1 MGEKYLKMLRFL
13 TVRRRGPAG
22 IRRSQGAIA
31 DRDRQRPLGPRL
43 LKPLRITRSHEAAVP
58 SDAAI
63 GDDGSVENSTQR
75 FLNLTVRG
83 FRRLA
88 AVDLELHPLTVLIGA
103 NGVGKSS
110 LLDALSILA
119 SSAQGNLNAAVSEM
133 SGLAAMMTYDRASEV
148 GFGISMT
155 VPSYEPLDYSLS
167 LRPQGAAYLID
178 RETLQQKRQGH
189 PHPFLHID
197 SHGTDIRYFEVD
209 QGRLVRPNWEHNPLE
224 SSLSQVPKLFRAPE
238 EFRHR
243 LASLTFYHVLNVE
256 SRSPVR
262 LPQAM
267 RPAPLP
273 GKNGEDL
280 VSTLYYLREAEP
292 DRFEAVEDSLKVA
305 FPGFKRLDFPPV
317 AAGTLAMTWRDNRFS
332 KPLYMHQV
340 SEGML
345 RFVWLAT
352 LLQSPGLTALTLLDE
367 PEVSLHPEL
376 LSLLAGLLREATER
390 TQIVVATHSDRLI
403 RFLKPNEVVV
413 MDAAEDGTST
423 LTWAD
428 KLNLEQWL
436 EEYTLDELWRNGRLG
451 ARG

>member
-1 MGEKYLKMLRFL
+1 
-13 TVRRRGPAG
+13 
-22 IRRSQGAIA
+22 
-31 DRDRQRPLGPRL
+31 
-43 LKPLRITRSHEAAVP
+43 
-58 SDAAI
+58 
-63 GDDGSVENSTQR
+63 VENSTQR

-88 AVDLELHPLTVLIGA
+88 KVDLELRPLTVLIGA

-119 SSAQGNLNAAVSEM
+119 SSAQGSLNAAVSEM
-133 SGLAAMMTYDRASEV
+133 SGLTAMMTYDRASEV
-148 GFGISMT
+148 GFGISMA
-155 VPSYEPLDYSLS
+155 VPGYEPLDYSLT
-167 LRPQGAAYLID
+167 LQPQGAAYLID
-178 RETLQQKRQGH
+178 KETLRQRREKYLN
-189 PHPFLHID
+189 PFLHID
-197 SHGTDIRYFEVD
+197 SRGTDIKYFEVD

-238 EFRHR
+238 EFRKR
-243 LASLTFYHVLNVE
+243 LASSTFYHVLNVE
-256 SRSPVR
+256 PRSPVR

-280 VSTLYYLREAEP
+280 VSSLYYLREAEP
-292 DRFEAVEDSLKVA
+292 DRFEAVEDSLKAA

-317 AAGTLAMTWRDNRFS
+317 AAGMLAMTWRDNSFS

-376 LSLLAGLLREATER
+376 LSLLAGLLRETAQR

-413 MDAAEDGTST
+413 MDAAEDGTSI
-423 LTWAD
+423 LRWAD
-428 KLNLEQWL
+428 ELNLEQWL
-436 EEYTLDELWRNGRLG
+436 EEYTLDELWSNGRLG

>member
-1 MGEKYLKMLRFL
+1 MPQL
-13 TVRRRGPAG
+13 V
-22 IRRSQGAIA
+22 
-31 DRDRQRPLGPRL
+31 
-43 LKPLRITRSHEAAVP
+43 
-58 SDAAI
+58 
-63 GDDGSVENSTQR
+63 DDGGVENSTQR

-88 AVDLELHPLTVLIGA
+88 EVDLELRPLTVLIGA

-119 SSAQGNLNAAVSEM
+119 SSAQGNLNAAVGEM
-133 SGLAAMMTYDRASEV
+133 SGLAAMATYDRTSEV

-155 VPSYEPLDYSLS
+155 VPGYEPLDYSVS
-167 LRPQGAAYLID
+167 LLPQGAAYLIG
-178 RETLQQKRQGH
+178 RETLQQRRQGY

-197 SHGTDIRYFEVD
+197 SHGSDIKYFEVD
-209 QGRLVRPNWEHNPLE
+209 QGRLVRPNWEYNPLE

-243 LASLTFYHVLNVE
+243 LASSTFYHVLNVE
-256 SRSPVR
+256 PRSPVR

-280 VSTLYYLREAEP
+280 VSSLYYLREAEP
-292 DRFEAVEDSLKVA
+292 DRFEAVEDSLKAA

-376 LSLLAGLLREATER
+376 LSLLAGLLREAAQR

-403 RFLKPNEVVV
+403 RFLKPDEVAV

-436 EEYTLDELWRNGRLG
+436 EEYTLDELWLNGRLG

>member
-1 MGEKYLKMLRFL
+1 MPQL
-13 TVRRRGPAG
+13 
-22 IRRSQGAIA
+22 
-31 DRDRQRPLGPRL
+31 
-43 LKPLRITRSHEAAVP
+43 
-58 SDAAI
+58 
-63 GDDGSVENSTQR
+63 GDDGSVENPMQR

-88 AVDLELHPLTVLIGA
+88 EVDLELRPLTVLIGA
-103 NGVGKSS
+103 NGAGKSS

-178 RETLQQKRQGH
+178 RETLQQSRQGY
-189 PHPFLHID
+189 PQPFLHID
-197 SHGTDIRYFEVD
+197 SHATDIKYFEVD
-209 QGRLVRPNWEHNPLE
+209 QGRLVRPNLVRPNLVRPNWEHNPLE

-243 LASLTFYHVLNVE
+243 LASSTFYHVLNVE
-256 SRSPVR
+256 PRSPVR

-267 RPAPLP
+267 RPASLP

-280 VSTLYYLREAEP
+280 VSSLYYLREAEP
-292 DRFEAVEDSLKVA
+292 DRFEAVEDSLKAA
-305 FPGFKRLDFPPV
+305 FPGFRRLDFPPV
-317 AAGTLAMTWRDNRFS
+317 AAGTLAMTWRDRRFS

-376 LSLLAGLLREATER
+376 LSLLAGLLREAAQR

-403 RFLKPNEVVV
+403 RFLKPNEVAV
-413 MDAAEDGTST
+413 MDEAEDGTST
-423 LTWAD
+423 VTWAD

>member
-1 MGEKYLKMLRFL
+1 ML
-13 TVRRRGPAG
+13 
-22 IRRSQGAIA
+22 Q
-31 DRDRQRPLGPRL
+31 
-43 LKPLRITRSHEAAVP
+43 LR
-58 SDAAI
+58 
-63 GDDGSVENSTQR
+63 DDGSVESSTQR

-88 AVDLELHPLTVLIGA
+88 EVDLELRPLTVLIGA

-133 SGLAAMMTYDRASEV
+133 SGLAAMATYDRTSEV

-155 VPSYEPLDYSLS
+155 VPGYEPLDYSLS
-167 LRPQGAAYLID
+167 LLPQGAAYLID
-178 RETLQQKRQGH
+178 RETLQQRRQGY

-197 SHGTDIRYFEVD
+197 SHGTDIKYFEVD

-243 LASLTFYHVLNVE
+243 LASSTFYHVLNVE
-256 SRSPVR
+256 PRSPVR

-280 VSTLYYLREAEP
+280 VSSLYYLREAEP
-292 DRFEAVEDSLKVA
+292 DRFEAVEDSLKAA

-376 LSLLAGLLREATER
+376 LSLLSGLLREAAQR

-403 RFLKPNEVVV
+403 RFLKPDEVVV

-428 KLNLEQWL
+428 KLSLEQWL

>member
-1 MGEKYLKMLRFL
+1 MPVVQER
-13 TVRRRGPAG
+13 
-22 IRRSQGAIA
+22 
-31 DRDRQRPLGPRL
+31 
-43 LKPLRITRSHEAAVP
+43 E
-58 SDAAI
+58 
-63 GDDGSVENSTQR
+63 DDESLENSTQR

-88 AVDLELHPLTVLIGA
+88 DVDLALHPLTVLIGA

-119 SSAQGNLNAAVSEM
+119 TSAQGSLNSAVSEM
-133 SGLAAMMTYDRASEV
+133 SGLAAMVTYDRAHELR
-148 GFGISMT
+148 FGISMA
-155 VPSYEPLDYSLS
+155 VPSREPLDYSLC
-167 LRPQGAAYLID
+167 LQPQGGAYVIGSESL
-178 RETLQQKRQGH
+178 EQKRQGYLQ
-189 PHPFLHID
+189 PFRHID

-209 QGRLVRPNWEHNPLE
+209 QNKLVRPNWEHNPLE
-224 SSLSQVPKLFRAPE
+224 SSLSQVPKLFRASE
-238 EFRHR
+238 EFRRR
-243 LASLTFYHVLNVE
+243 LASSTFYHALNVE
-256 SRSPVR
+256 PRSPVR
-262 LPQAM
+262 LPQVM

-280 VSTLYYLREAEP
+280 VSCLYYLREAEP
-292 DRFEAVEDSLKVA
+292 DRFEAIEDSLKAA

-317 AAGTLAMTWRDNRFS
+317 AAGTLAMTWRENSFS
-332 KPLYMHQV
+332 KPLYMHQI

-376 LSLLAGLLREATER
+376 LGLLAGLLREAAQR
-390 TQIVVATHSDRLI
+390 TQLVVATHSDRLV

-413 MDAAEDGTST
+413 MDAAEDGTAT

-428 KLNLEQWL
+428 QLNLDRWL
-436 EEYTLDELWRNGRLG
+436 EEYTLDELWRSGRLG
-451 ARG
+451 AHG